1 MRQRTGAGSF
11 TDMSELI
18 VARPEAD
25 EYTPYYGT
33 YIGKVPEGDVRVLLR
48 EQEPETVALISSFSE
63 ENASRG
69 YGPGK
74 WTLKEV
80 LLHISDAE
88 RVFAYRLLRIGRGD
102 TTPLPGFDQDPWV
115 LTSHANDRSLANLL
129 AEYRAVRAATLA
141 LVDSL
146 SAEAWLRTGT
156 ASDHTI
162 SARALGYICAGHELH
177 HVQLIQERYIQ
188 R

>member
-1 MRQRTGAGSF
+1 MTNITVG
-11 TDMSELI
+11 
-18 VARPEAD
+18 RPEAD

-33 YIGKVPEGDVRVLLR
+33 YVGKVPDGDICDLLR
-48 EQEPETVALISSFSE
+48 SQLPKTVELISSFSE
-63 ENASRG
+63 EKASKG

-102 TTPLPGFDQDPWV
+102 TTPLSGFDQDPWV
-115 LTSHANDRSLANLL
+115 LTSHANERSLPSLL
-129 AEYRAVRAATLA
+129 AEFQAVRAATLA

-146 SAEAWLRTGT
+146 SAEAWLRKGT
-156 ASDHTI
+156 ASDKTI
-162 SARALGYICAGHELH
+162 SARALGYICVGHELH
-177 HVQLIQERYIQ
+177 HVQLIHERYV
-188 R
+188 

>member
-1 MRQRTGAGSF
+1 
-11 TDMSELI
+11 MSAVVSAV
-18 VARPEAD
+18 VARPEAG

-33 YIGKVPEGDVRVLLR
+33 YVGKVPDGDVRELLR
-48 EQEPETVALISSFSE
+48 SQLPKTIELISSFSE
-63 ENASRG
+63 EKASVG

-80 LLHISDAE
+80 LLHIADAE
-88 RVFAYRLLRIGRGD
+88 RVFSYRMLRIGRGD

-115 LTSHANDRSLANLL
+115 LTSHANDRSLPNLL
-129 AEYRAVRAATLA
+129 AEYQAVRAATLA

-146 SAEAWLRTGT
+146 SVEAWLRKGT
-156 ASDHTI
+156 ASDHPI

-177 HVQLIQERYIQ
+177 HVQLIRERYV
-188 R
+188 

>member
-1 MRQRTGAGSF
+1 VSAVVSAV
-11 TDMSELI
+11 
-18 VARPEAD
+18 VARPEAG

-33 YIGKVPEGDVRVLLR
+33 YVGKVPDGDVRELLR
-48 EQEPETVALISSFSE
+48 SQLPKTIELISSFSE
-63 ENASRG
+63 EKASVG

-80 LLHISDAE
+80 LLHIADAE
-88 RVFAYRLLRIGRGD
+88 RVFSYRMLRIGRGD

-115 LTSHANDRSLANLL
+115 LTSHANDRSLPSLL
-129 AEYRAVRAATLA
+129 AEYQAVRAATQA

-146 SAEAWLRTGT
+146 SAEAWLRKGT
-156 ASDHTI
+156 ASDHPI

-177 HVQLIQERYIQ
+177 HVQLIRERYV
-188 R
+188 

>member
-1 MRQRTGAGSF
+1 MTN
-11 TDMSELI
+11 LI
-18 VARPEAD
+18 VGRPAAD

-33 YIGKVPEGDVRVLLR
+33 YISKVPEGDVRALLR
-48 EQEPETVALISSFSE
+48 SQLPKTVELISSFSE
-63 ENASRG
+63 ENAAKS
-69 YGPGK
+69 YAPGK

-80 LLHISDAE
+80 LLHIADAE

-115 LTSHANDRSLANLL
+115 LTSHANDRSLASLL
-129 AEYRAVRAATLA
+129 AEFQAVRAATLA

-146 SAEAWLRTGT
+146 SAEDWLRTGT
-156 ASDHTI
+156 ASEKTI

-177 HVQLIQERYIQ
+177 HVQLIRERYV
-188 R
+188 

>member
-1 MRQRTGAGSF
+1 MTAF
-11 TDMSELI
+11 VTA
-18 VARPEAD
+18 VVTRPTAD

-33 YIGKVPEGDVRVLLR
+33 YVGKVPEGDVRELLR
-48 EQEPETVALISSFSE
+48 SQEPQMVELISSYSE
-63 ENASRG
+63 ERASTG

-88 RVFAYRLLRIGRGD
+88 RVFSYRLLRIGRGD

-115 LTSHANDRSLANLL
+115 LTSGANSRSLVTLL

-141 LVDSL
+141 LADSL
-146 SAEAWLRTGT
+146 SSEAWLRTGT
-156 ASDHTI
+156 ASDHPI
-162 SARALGYICAGHELH
+162 SARALGYICAGHEIH
-177 HVQLIQERYIQ
+177 HMQLIRERYV
-188 R
+188 

>member
-1 MRQRTGAGSF
+1 MLKGAS
-11 TDMSELI
+11 
-18 VARPEAD
+18 PEAG

-33 YIGKVPEGDVRVLLR
+33 YVGKVPDGDVRELLR
-48 EQEPETVALISSFSE
+48 SQLPKTIELISSFSE
-63 ENASRG
+63 EKASVG

-80 LLHISDAE
+80 LLHIADAE
-88 RVFAYRLLRIGRGD
+88 RVFSYRMLRIGRGD

-115 LTSHANDRSLANLL
+115 LTSHANDRSLPNLL
-129 AEYRAVRAATLA
+129 AEYQAVRAATLA

-146 SAEAWLRTGT
+146 SVEAWLRKGT
-156 ASDHTI
+156 ASDHPI

-177 HVQLIQERYIQ
+177 HVQLIRERYV
-188 R
+188 